1 MRMIRLRTRLPE
13 AACVLLSLP
22 MIGGAAWA
30 QTASQLQPEAPAN
43 APPPPPTL
51 QTAPNL
57 PSAELPAE
65 LQSLHITPR
74 RLTIDN
80 PPPGMEAA
88 SKTMLQSLKGRTL
101 EGPDIVKAL
110 IALQDLY
117 SAAGFAL
124 VRVIVPPKGAT
135 DEELRLLVVDGFIE
149 KLSLDGVPPRL
160 KPRVR
165 VLLQPLVGQSWV
177 RSSALFRQLSLVND
191 MAGGQIAAALT
202 KGTGFGGV
210 DLQVLG
216 QAKPIAAWLA
226 TSKSA
231 SPSLGPVESIAGAE
245 VSNLAGLGEQLL
257 VQASGD
263 FSGSFLAADPRY
275 RALLTRLSL
284 PLGAHGLSADLSYVS
299 VSAQPTPKA
308 DTLPSVS
315 GFRRIGAAL
324 RYPWLISENQRA
336 SAFISAEAMTDRQ
349 DVAGH
354 FLGLSLDRLR
364 VARVGMDLSGQRAGW
379 PRAWQVRLTQSVGIN
394 ALGARSAAQA
404 SPLLPLSRQNADAH
418 FWKLDM
424 QANAIQPLNQQ
435 MSLRLQLQAQTG
447 YGRALLRAEQIGL
460 AQNEGLSH
468 LAPGSLQGDDGAL
481 ARLEV
486 SHRAPFTPLAGEFYA
501 FGAAGI
507 VRVASPTALERA
519 QIHSEGLGGGMR
531 TQILLKNGIRLSMT
545 GEYAAGWRSDNNKL
559 ATRARLGLQLSY

>member
-1 MRMIRLRTRLPE
+1 MIQSYKTLSAAVCALLALP
-13 AACVLLSLP
+13 
-22 MIGGAAWA
+22 IFGGTASA
-30 QTASQLQPEAPAN
+30 QTASQLQPEAP
-43 APPPPPTL
+43 
-51 QTAPNL
+51 TAPSPAQPPLETLPTVPSANL
-57 PSAELPAE
+57 PSDLE
-65 LQSLHITPR
+65 SLRITPR

-80 PPPGMEAA
+80 PPPGMEAQ
-88 SKTMLQSLKGRTL
+88 SKALLQTLQGRTL
-101 EGPDIVKAL
+101 DGQDIVKTLAS
-110 IALQDLY
+110 LQDLY
-117 SAAGFAL
+117 STAGFAL
-124 VRVIVPPKGAT
+124 VRVILPPKGAT
-135 DEELRLLVVDGFIE
+135 DEELRFLVVDGFIE
-149 KLSLDGVPPRL
+149 RVTLDGVPPRL
-160 KPRVR
+160 RPRVGG
-165 VLLQPLVGQSWV
+165 LLQPLVGQSWM
-177 RSSALFRQLSLVND
+177 RSSALFRQLSLVNE

-210 DLQVLG
+210 DLQVIG
-216 QAKPIAAWLA
+216 RAKPIAAWLA
-226 TSKSA
+226 TSKSQ
-231 SPSLGPVESIAGAE
+231 SPALGPVESVAGAE
-245 VSNLAGLGEQLL
+245 ISNLAGRGEQLL

-263 FSGSFLAADPRY
+263 FSSSFMSADPRY
-275 RALLTRLSL
+275 RALLTRLSV
-284 PLGAHGLSADLSYVS
+284 PIGARGLTADLSYVS
-299 VSAQPTPKA
+299 VSAQPTPTA

-315 GFRRIGAAL
+315 GFRRASTSL
-324 RYPWLISENQRA
+324 RYPWLISEHQRA

-354 FLGLSLDRLR
+354 LLGLSLDRLR
-364 VARVGMDLSGQRAGW
+364 VARMGIDLSGQRAGW
-379 PRAWQVRLTQSVGIN
+379 PRAWQVRLVQSVGIN

-447 YGRALLRAEQIGL
+447 YGHALLRAEQIGL

-486 SHRAPFTPLAGEFYA
+486 SRRASFTRLAGEFYA

-507 VRVASPTALERA
+507 VRLASPTALERA
-519 QIHSEGLGGGMR
+519 KMHSQGLGGGIR
-531 TQILLKNGIRLSMT
+531 TQILFKNGIRLSMN

-559 ATRARLGLQLSY
+559 AKRARLGLQLSY